1 MNVTLPNGKVIKNV
15 PEGTTKQQVMDK
27 AIASGLATADD
38 FGIAPQ
44 QSQPQQPQQPQE
56 PPKQDIGFGEG
67 FALGGERGVKQVLGG
82 AGQKLMQWRQS
93 QLNSQIDDLSNK
105 MQSGEIPATEENLL
119 QIDQLQNE
127 AVKFAKLLPQ
137 IESREMQDRAAFS
150 DVQESAPV
158 SSTIGNIA
166 GQMAALP
173 TPAAPLKIIPQ
184 VAKGIIEGGA
194 FGYIQPTVGEE
205 SAESNARTGAAISGA
220 VPLAL
225 RPITAAAGGAY
236 RALKGKIAGEDASA
250 INYAK
255 EKDIPLLTTDVVKPK
270 TFAGRSGQSLAEKI
284 PVAGTG
290 GIRAEQQAAREKQ
303 VQEVAQKYGAA
314 SDKEIYDSLI
324 RKSDKISQAAG
335 KRYQEITSS
344 MAGVDIPINRTISTI
359 DAQIGALNRAGAIKN
374 DKLTALLNG
383 IKTDL
388 TSGPQDIALLRSN
401 RTRFR
406 EEVKGKDTVT
416 NTTEKRIIDSVYNSM
431 TDDMDAAVRANLG
444 DVKADSLKQVDKVWA
459 RENDEIGK
467 TKLKNIFA
475 KGNVKPEEASKMLF
489 ARDPS
494 EVKALYSS
502 LDGAGRK
509 NARAAV
515 IAKATDAA
523 QGSPEAFLREMRKMK
538 TQNNVFFRG
547 KEGADLRGLINY
559 LDYTRQAGKAAVVTP
574 TGQQA
579 MQLGA
584 PVGVMADITTTG
596 GMGTAGFAGF
606 GVLARAYE
614 SPAVRDIMAKMS
626 SVEKGSTA
634 FEKLA
639 AKLEAQLNMAATRT
653 QGAQE

>member
-1 MNVTLPNGKVIKNV
+1 MNVTLPNGRVIKNV

-27 AIASGLATADD
+27 AIASGLATAED

-44 QSQPQQPQQPQE
+44 QSQPQQPQE

-67 FALGGERGVKQVLGG
+67 LALGGERGVKQVLGG
-82 AGQKLMQWRQS
+82 AGQKLIQWRQS
-93 QLNSQIDDLSNK
+93 QLNSQIDDLASR
-105 MQSGEIPATEENLL
+105 MQSGEIPATEESIAQL
-119 QIDQLQNE
+119 DQLQNE

-150 DVQESAPV
+150 GVQESAPV

-173 TPAAPLKIIPQ
+173 TPGAPLKIIPQ
-184 VAKGIIEGGA
+184 VAKGMIDGGA
-194 FGYIQPTVGEE
+194 FGYVQPTVGEE
-205 SAESNARTGAAISGA
+205 SAESNARTGAAIGGA
-220 VPLAL
+220 IPLAL
-225 RPITAAAGGAY
+225 RPITAAAGGTY
-236 RALKGKIAGEDASA
+236 RALKGKITGEDASA

-255 EKDIPLLTTDVVKPK
+255 EKDIPLLTTDVAAPK

-284 PVAGTG
+284 PIAGTG

-359 DAQIGALNRAGAIKN
+359 DAQIDALNRPGAIKN
-374 DKLTALLNG
+374 DKLTTLLNG
-383 IKTDL
+383 IKSDL
-388 TSGPQDIALLRSN
+388 TSGAQDINLLRSN

-406 EEVKGKDTVT
+406 EEVKGKDAVT

-475 KGNVKPEEASKMLF
+475 KGDVKPEEASKMLF

-494 EVKALYSS
+494 EVKSLYSS

-509 NARAAV
+509 NARAAI

-538 TQNNVFFRG
+538 TQNSVFFRG

-559 LDYTRQAGKAAVVTP
+559 LDYTRQAGKAALVTP

-579 MQLGA
+579 IQLGA